1 MILNNYYLDKERLA
15 LVVID
20 VQDSLVKAMRPE
32 VSEAVIRNVDILI
45 HTGKTLRMPIF

>member
-1 MILNNYYLDKERLA
+1 MNLDSYYLDKKRLA

-32 VSEAVIRNVDILI
+32 VSEVVIRNIGILI
-45 HTGKTLRMPIF
+45 HTAT